1 MNPGKERSARGTPET
16 LMTGMLECVTQP
28 ALVSHRAFVSVSLPT
43 ISSFE
48 LGGIGELGGF
58 SRGKGGTGFFS
69 LSLPR
74 YLFVC
79 VCVYLFVCVCLYF
92 HVRELVRE
100 RSCKHFDYSAGQDVS
115 EGNGYGTVFYEL
127 VMQNH

>member
-58 SRGKGGTGFFS
+58 SRGKGGTGFFFSLSPS
-69 LSLPR
+69 LSLCMCMCV
-74 YLFVC
+74 FVC
-79 VCVYLFVCVCLYF
+79 VCMPVF
-92 HVRELVRE
+92 
-100 RSCKHFDYSAGQDVS
+100 SCKGISA
-115 EGNGYGTVFYEL
+115 
-127 VMQNH
+127 